1 MTKKYR
7 DIPFITKYQWVFHLV
22 AIGIVLVVLSLAV
35 QKFSD
40 SSLESMQVDIDPI
53 TDNRYLI
60 TEDDVKTMINEYVGY
75 DASRGS
81 LKRLN
86 LLDLEYLIDS
96 DRRVESADLYIDKR
110 MILHIDI
117 KQKVPL
123 VRIMTEGSNYYLDK
137 NGDYIPVSGHT
148 VRVPVVTGS
157 LDAYVPNYQL
167 DETHNL
173 NAILTIAKLIEK
185 DDFLKSL
192 VEQINLTDE
201 NKIVIAPKMG
211 RNKIKIGDITN
222 LEDKLYRLKIFYSKA
237 ISKYGIDK
245 FSELDLQYDG
255 KVFSKSDES

>member
-22 AIGIVLVVLSLAV
+22 AIGIVMVVLSLAV
-35 QKFSD
+35 QMYSE
-40 SSLESMQVDIDPI
+40 SSLDKMDIKIDPI

-60 TEDDVKTMINEYVGY
+60 DEADVKTMINEYVGY
-75 DASRGS
+75 DASRAT

-96 DRRVESADLYIDKR
+96 DRRVANADLYVDKK
-110 MILHIDI
+110 MVLHVDI
-117 KQKVPL
+117 KQKTPI
-123 VRIMTEGSNYYLDK
+123 VRVMTSGASYYIDQH
-137 NGDYIPVSGHT
+137 GDYVPVSGHT
-148 VRVPVVTGS
+148 VRVPVVTGAV
-157 LDAYVPNYQL
+157 DAYVPNYQM
-167 DETHNL
+167 DQGHNL
-173 NAILTIAKLIEK
+173 NAVLKIAQLIEA

-192 VEQINLTDE
+192 VEQINITEE

-222 LEDKLYRLKIFYSKA
+222 IEDKLYRLKVFYSKA